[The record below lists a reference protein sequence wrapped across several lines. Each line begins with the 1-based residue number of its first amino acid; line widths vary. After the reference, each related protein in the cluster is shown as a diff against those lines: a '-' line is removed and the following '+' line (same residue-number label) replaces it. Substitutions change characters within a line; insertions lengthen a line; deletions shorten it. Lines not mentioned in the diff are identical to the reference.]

1 MADVFI
7 SHSSIDKELADKV
20 CETLE
25 ARGLKCWIAPR
36 DIMPGSEWAVAISNA
51 ISVVRAMVVIYSKN
65 SAQSTQVPKE
75 IALAEKRGK
84 FILPYK
90 IDDTELEG
98 AFDYYLTGAHWI
110 VANPEKGDYKLEEM
124 YGVIAGV
131 LQMPAQN
138 ITNNLYIDNVT
149 IHSSNVASG
158 SDDVKENK
166 TKKEAPKNE
175 SEKEKVTLR
184 PEAKKNRGGKK
195 WILLAVILLV
205 VLLGVAIV
213 LFVMLGKTDGDDEDD
228 WTEYEDEDDGEEDDP
243 EEDDP
248 EGYDPE
254 EDDPEGYDPEVD
266 DPEEDEPYIFDEDAL
281 FEENFIYEFEG
292 DSIVITGYV
301 GAEQYVVIPE
311 EVYGTYVTEIDD
323 FAFYGT
329 DVISVAIPE
338 GVTRIGYSAFLEC
351 TELVEVTLPESLI
364 TIEGWA
370 FAKTAL
376 EELWI
381 PYGIK
386 RVEEFAFQ
394 DSENMVLHCWGES
407 YTYEE
412 LAGFYIDEEE

>member
-7 SHSSIDKELADKV
+7 SHSSIDKEIADKV

-98 AFDYYLTGAHWI
+98 AFEYYLTGAHWI

-131 LQMPAQN
+131 LQMPTQN
-138 ITNNLYIDNVT
+138 VTNNLYIDNVT
-149 IHSSNVASG
+149 IHSSKEP
-158 SDDVKENK
+158 VKEK
-166 TKKEAPKNE
+166 TTVEKTAVSSPRAEKN
-175 SEKEKVTLR
+175 
-184 PEAKKNRGGKK
+184 AGGKK
-195 WILLAVILLV
+195 GILLAVILLV

-213 LFVMLGKTDGDDEDD
+213 LFVMLGKSDGDDEDD
-228 WTEYEDEDDGEEDDP
+228 WTEYEDEDDPDE
-243 EEDDP
+243 
-248 EGYDPE
+248 YDPE
-254 EDDPEGYDPEVD
+254 EYDPDEYDPEEYD
-266 DPEEDEPYIFDEDAL
+266 PEEYDPEEDEPYEDEPAVYDEETL
-281 FEENFIYEFEG
+281 FENNFIYEFEG
-292 DSIVITGYV
+292 DSIIITGYV
-301 GAEQYVVIPE
+301 GDEQYVVIPE
-311 EVYGTYVTEIDD
+311 EVYGVSVEEIDD
-323 FAFYGT
+323 FAFSGT
-329 DVISVAIPE
+329 DVISVIIPE
-338 GVTRIGYSAFLEC
+338 GVTCIGYAAFLEC
-351 TELVEVTLPESLI
+351 TELTEVSLPESLLI
-364 TIEGWA
+364 IEGWA
-370 FAKTAL
+370 FAKTAV
-376 EELWI
+376 EELRI

-386 RVEEFAFQ
+386 LVEEFAFQ
-394 DSENMVLHCWGES
+394 DSESIVLHCWGES

-412 LAGFYIDEEE
+412 LTGFYIDEE

>member
-110 VANPEKGDYKLEEM
+110 VAHPEKGDYKLEEM

-138 ITNNLYIDNVT
+138 VTNNLYIDNVT
-149 IHSSNVASG
+149 IHSSNAASE
-158 SDDVKENK
+158 SKDVKVEK
-166 TKKEAPKNE
+166 TERKE
-175 SEKEKVTLR
+175 SEKKQVKEKN
-184 PEAKKNRGGKK
+184 ADGKK
-195 WILLAVILLV
+195 GILLAVILLV
-205 VLLGVAIV
+205 ILLGVAIA
-213 LFVMLGKTDGDDEDD
+213 LFVMLGRTDDNDEDD
-228 WTEYEDEDDGEEDDP
+228 WTEYEDEDDREEDDP
-243 EEDDP
+243 EE
-248 EGYDPE
+248 YDPE
-254 EDDPEGYDPEVD
+254 EYDPEEY
-266 DPEEDEPYIFDEDAL
+266 DPYEEDPDIYNEEDW
-281 FEENFIYEFEG
+281 FEESFIYQLEG
-292 DSIVITGYV
+292 DSIVIVYYIGTD
-301 GAEQYVVIPE
+301 QYVEIPE
-311 EVYGTYVTEIDD
+311 EVNGAYVTEIDD
-323 FAFYGT
+323 FAFSGT

-338 GVTRIGYSAFLEC
+338 GVTCIGYSAFLEC

-376 EELWI
+376 EELTL
-381 PYGIK
+381 PYGIE

-394 DSENMVLHCWGES
+394 DSENIVLHCWGES
-407 YTYEE
+407 YTYDE
-412 LAGFYIDEEE
+412 LTGFYIDEE